1 MAMTTPS
8 HTPGPW
14 KVAGRYGKYSD
25 EITDANGQAI
35 AWVFTRKAD
44 PQIVTG
50 VLDSPEG
57 QANASLIAAAPEL
70 LEALEQAADYLAEFF
85 EEGREH
91 RVIKLAD
98 AAIAKAEGR

>member
-1 MAMTTPS
+1 MTLSPA
-8 HTPGPW
+8 PW
-14 KVAGRYGKYSD
+14 KIAGRYGKYSD

-44 PQIVTG
+44 PQTVTG
-50 VLDSPEG
+50 ILPNPQGE
-57 QANASLIAAAPEL
+57 ANAHLLAAAPDL

-98 AAIAKAEGR
+98 AAIAKAEGRQA